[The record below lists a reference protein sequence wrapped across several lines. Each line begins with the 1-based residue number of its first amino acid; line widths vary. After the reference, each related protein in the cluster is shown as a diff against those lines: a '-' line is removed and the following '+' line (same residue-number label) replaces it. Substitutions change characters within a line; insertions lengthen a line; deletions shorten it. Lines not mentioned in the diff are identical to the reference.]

1 MAAKNKDQNLNGVPG
16 DTKEQG
22 TKLKPGTLKAADK
35 LEVPKGK
42 GRPTD
47 FTPELANEICARLSD
62 GMSLRRVC
70 EADDMPDRR
79 TVFRWLNDNDDFSH
93 QYARAKEEAADSL
106 ADDIEDIADGT
117 LKGKYDPQAARV
129 AVDAKKWIASKLK
142 PKRYGDKL
150 DLTGEQTI
158 NHKFRTLDDDQLD
171 KAIETAKNSVS

>member
-1 MAAKNKDQNLNGVPG
+1 MADSDNNNLNGVPG
-16 DTKEQG
+16 RNTKAAEKARVSKAKSKGQG
-22 TKLKPGTLKAADK
+22 TKPM
-35 LEVPKGK
+35 

-47 FTPELANEICARLSD
+47 FTQDLANEICARLSE
-62 GMSLRRVC
+62 GQSLRRVC
-70 EADDMPDRR
+70 EDEDMPGRR
-79 TVFRWLNDNDDFSH
+79 TVFQWLNSNDDFAH

-129 AVDAKKWIASKLK
+129 AMDGKKWIASKLK
-142 PKRYGDKL
+142 PKRYGDRL

-158 NHKFRTLDDDQLD
+158 NHKFRNLDDDQLD